1 MQADSAQQQGL
12 IAPNSTTM
20 HAASAHLPISTASA
34 ITRFWTTRCPFWS
47 TWSTA
52 AAPGSRRTPATA
64 PGILFQVPH
73 HFFRKEAQKC
83 GQILPAEGD
92 YGVAMLFF
100 PQDDKGIEDARRVF
114 EEGCAEA
121 GVPLLFWREVPSTR
135 MTWARRPAPA
145 CPPSCRPS
153 WAAPTTRPPVT
164 PSSAACTCAAAPSRR
179 RPTLSSPCAIRS
191 STCAP

>member
-12 IAPNSTTM
+12 YRPEFDHDACGIGALADINGERHHQILDDALS
-20 HAASAHLPISTASA
+20 
-34 ITRFWTTRCPFWS
+34 FWS

-121 GVPLLFWREVPSTR
+121 GVPLLFWQRGPVD
-135 MTWARRPAPA
+135 PA
-145 CPPSCRPS
+145 
-153 WAAPTTRPPVT
+153 
-164 PSSAACTCAAAPSRR
+164 
-179 RPTLSSPCAIRS
+179 
-191 STCAP
+191 